1 MPALST
7 SDVKSAWEA
16 ALAEREELCTK
27 ELEACNAKLS
37 ASAAGEKA
45 EAEEATMALPDD
57 EEDDEDFEL

>member
-37 ASAAGEKA
+37 AAPGEKA
-45 EAEEATMALPDD
+45 EAEEATMALLDD